1 MTEQTNLLPEKDR
14 GRVRRYLTVLLL
26 PCLLLALASV
36 AGATVGD
43 PTVTVTDYR
52 VTPAVLL
59 PGGQGTIT
67 VVIQNTA
74 STASSTETSV
84 DIDTTGST
92 TTTSETK
99 DVPVVFD
106 SVTLFGNGLEVIEGT
121 YDHAGALGPG
131 QSMSLTFLVRAPAHS
146 GLYFPEVW
154 IHIPYGTNVRYPV
167 PVNVNST
174 IGLSGQAILVMTSSL
189 PDSVQPGDEIP
200 VTLSVKNAG
209 QLRANEVTVRIETGG
224 STIAPRNTD
233 LYYLGT
239 ILGGQ
244 ELQVDMVLISDRK
257 TGSGLTRIPVTLQYT
272 SLEGTTYSQNASIDI
287 SFEGQAELGFVS
299 VDTSPR
305 RVVEGQPFDLTI
317 RIENTGTG
325 EAKQVA
331 ATVDLPM
338 TGTTEAFIGK
348 IKPGNDA
355 PAIFMLDGG
364 KGGTY
369 SYNLTIDYVDDTGA
383 HTLTRTMSVRVLP
396 AEGMGVLLP
405 LVGFFLI
412 GGFLGYRYW
421 YLPRKNG
428 SGALPW
434 LKKS

>member
-1 MTEQTNLLPEKDR
+1 M
-14 GRVRRYLTVLLL
+14 LL
-26 PCLLLALASV
+26 PCLFIALTPV
-36 AGATVGD
+36 AEAAMGD
-43 PTVTVTDYR
+43 STITITNYQ

-59 PGGQGTIT
+59 PGQRGIIT

-74 STASSTETSV
+74 STASATETWM
-84 DIDTTGST
+84 DTDTAGST
-92 TTTSETK
+92 TVTSSETG
-99 DVPVVFD
+99 DISAIFD
-106 SVTLFGNGLEVIEGT
+106 SVALFGNGLEVVEGT
-121 YDHAGALGPG
+121 FDHVGALGPG
-131 QSMSLTFLVRAPAHS
+131 QSMSLTFLIRTPATS
-146 GLYFPEVW
+146 GMYFPEVW
-154 IHIPYGTNVRYPV
+154 VHTLDGTNLRYPI

-174 IGLSGQAILVMTSSL
+174 IGLQSQAILVMTSSL
-189 PDSVQPGDEIP
+189 PESVQPGDEVP
-200 VTLSVKNAG
+200 VALTIRNAG
-209 QLRANEVTVRIETGG
+209 DLLANEVTLRIESGT

-233 LYYLGT
+233 FYHLGT
-239 ILGGQ
+239 IQGGQ
-244 ELQVDMVLISDRK
+244 EQRLDLALITDRR
-257 TGSGLTRIPVTLQYT
+257 TGSGLTRIPVTLHYSGLDGKTYT
-272 SLEGTTYSQNASIDI
+272 QNASIDI
-287 SFEGQAELGFVS
+287 LFEGQAELGFVS
-299 VDTSPR
+299 IDTSPR

-338 TGTTEAFIGK
+338 TGTKEAFIGK

-369 SYNLTIDYVDDTGA
+369 SYTINIEYVDDTGS
-383 HTLTRTMSVRVLP
+383 HTLTRVMSVRVLP
-396 AEGMGVLLP
+396 SEGTGILLP
-405 LVGFFLI
+405 LGCIVLI